1 MSELKINAPSIKDPA
16 EFGKV
21 AVIMGGHSAEREIS
35 LKSGAAVLS
44 ALVAR
49 GVKAHGV
56 DMAATGGDML
66 GMLEQLK
73 LEGFDR
79 AFIILHGR
87 GGEDGVL
94 QGALEILALPYT
106 GSGLLASALGM
117 DKLRSK
123 RIWQA
128 ADLPTPAYVMLTEE
142 TDFTGVVE
150 QLGLPLIVKPTHE
163 GSSFGMSKV
172 ERAEDLHAAWRRADE
187 YDHAV
192 MAEQW
197 IAGDEYTVA
206 ILGEQA
212 LPAIRLETPHDF
224 YDFQAK
230 YEVNSTRYHCPCG
243 LSAEEEEAL
252 QALALQAFD
261 GVDAWG
267 WGRVDVMRDQQGKF
281 WLIEI
286 NTVPGMTDHSLVPMA
301 AKAAGVDFE
310 ALVWRILES
319 SFRNVSE
326 C

>member
-1 MSELKINAPSIKDPA
+1 MSDLSIKNRSIKDPA
-16 EFGKV
+16 DFGKV

-35 LKSGAAVLS
+35 LKSGTAVLS
-44 ALVAR
+44 ALLAQ

-56 DMAATGGDML
+56 DMQATGGDML
-66 GMLEQLK
+66 GMLGQLK

-106 GSGLLASALGM
+106 GSGVLASALGM

-128 ADLPTPAYVMLTEE
+128 ADLPTPGYEMLTE
-142 TDFTGVVE
+142 TSDLTAIVE
-150 QLGLPLIVKPTHE
+150 QLGLPLIVKPIHE

-172 ERAEDLHAAWRRADE
+172 ERAEDLHAAWSRAAE
-187 YDHAV
+187 YDSAV

-212 LPAIRLETPHDF
+212 LPAICLETPHDF

-230 YEVNSTRYHCPCG
+230 YEVDSTQYYCPCG
-243 LSAEEEEAL
+243 LSVE
-252 QALALQAFD
+252 
-261 GVDAWG
+261 
-267 WGRVDVMRDQQGKF
+267 
-281 WLIEI
+281 
-286 NTVPGMTDHSLVPMA
+286 
-301 AKAAGVDFE
+301 
-310 ALVWRILES
+310 
-319 SFRNVSE
+319 
-326 C
+326 